1 MPVFAQE
8 QCMSDW
14 SGIWVAIVTPFL
26 SDESRSVDHPGLK
39 RLVHRCKSAGVH
51 GIVALGST
59 GEPWAMDDAQQRAVL
74 DTILAC
80 ADGLPV
86 IAGLGG
92 NHVGQMHAR
101 LAAFNSLPLA
111 GIISAPPPYVRPS
124 QPALVQHF
132 ERLADL
138 SRAPLLLYDIPYRT
152 GVAMDLATIL
162 ALAAHRNIAGI
173 KDCGGSATKTQAL
186 IQDGRLAVLAG
197 EDAQAFSNLCLGG
210 AGAITAAANVRPEA
224 FVALFQ
230 ALHRADLSAA
240 RRIQHAL
247 LPLIDALFSEPNPAL
262 VKAAL
267 QAGGL
272 ITGAVRTPLIDAS
285 DAGRARVLQALE
297 AFDALVP
304 R

>member
-1 MPVFAQE
+1 
-8 QCMSDW
+8 MSDW

-26 SDESRSVDHPGLK
+26 NDGPRSVDHAGLK
-39 RLVHRCKSAGVH
+39 RLVRRCKSAGVK
-51 GIVALGST
+51 GLVALGST
-59 GEPWAMDDAQQRAVL
+59 GEPWALDDAEQVAVL
-74 DTILAC
+74 DTILASG
-80 ADGLPV
+80 DGLPV

-101 LAAFNSLPLA
+101 LAAFNGLPLA
-111 GIISAPPPYVRPS
+111 GVISSPPPYARPS

-152 GVAMDLATIL
+152 GVAMELPTIL

-173 KDCGGSATKTQAL
+173 KDCGGSAAKTQAL

-197 EDAQAFSNLCLGG
+197 EDAQAFGNLCLGG

-224 FVALFQ
+224 FVAMFH
-230 ALHRADLSAA
+230 ALQRADLPKA
-240 RRIQHAL
+240 RPIQHAL

-267 QAGGL
+267 QAQGL
-272 ITGAVRTPLIDAS
+272 IADAVRAPLIDAS

-297 AFDALVP
+297 AFDAQVS